1 MHLFGNLG
9 LMMMLAGIVINIYL
23 LILKIFGHDIWGR
36 PLLILGVILLIAGV
50 QFITVGI
57 AAELQMRTYYESQK
71 KKPYR
76 IRKVT
81 GGEN

>member
-1 MHLFGNLG
+1 M
-9 LMMMLAGIVINIYL
+9 
-23 LILKIFGHDIWGR
+23 
-36 PLLILGVILLIAGV
+36 LILGVILLIAGIQLV
-50 QFITVGI
+50 TVVI

-76 IRKVT
+76 VRKVT